1 MLGQTAAIP
10 TSRDHKSRVRKMS
23 EGTEQVKIQRIT
35 DRERLEAE
43 DTVVREFPL
52 TIILNNQE
60 LVTLLCSPAKLRYL
74 ALGFLASEG
83 LIREKADVKSLLLD
97 DRRGVVRVETAGPTP
112 IEQGSVFK
120 RFITSGCGK
129 GAAFYSAVDAAQAK
143 VESATRI
150 APDQVFSLMKDFQT
164 RSDIFR
170 ETGGVHSAAL
180 AEGDRILVFCEDIGR
195 HNAIDKIFGEC
206 LWEGIPTRDRII
218 LTSGRISSEILFKVA
233 KRGIPILISRS
244 APTDLAVKTGGDLGI
259 TVIGF
264 ARGRRMNIY
273 SHPDRVKGAGDP

>member
-1 MLGQTAAIP
+1 
-10 TSRDHKSRVRKMS
+10 MS
-23 EGTEQVKIQRIT
+23 EGTVQVRIQRIT
-35 DRERLEAE
+35 DRERIETE

-60 LVTLLCSPAKLRYL
+60 LVTLLCSPAKLKYL

-83 LIREKADVKSLLLD
+83 LIKSKADVKSLLLD
-97 DRRGVVRVETAGPTP
+97 DRRGVARVETTGATAM
-112 IEQGSVFK
+112 EQGSVFK
-120 RFITSGCGK
+120 RFITTGCGK
-129 GAAFYSAVDAAQAK
+129 GAAFYSPADVGQAK
-143 VESATRI
+143 VESGVSISPER
-150 APDQVFSLMKDFQT
+150 VFSLMKEFQA
-164 RSDIFR
+164 RSEVFQ

-180 AEGDRILVFCEDIGR
+180 SDGERILMFCEDIGR

-206 LWEGIPTRDRII
+206 LWEGIPTPDRVI

-244 APTDLAVKTGGDLGI
+244 APTDLAVKTAQDLGI

-264 ARGRRMNIY
+264 ARGRRMNVY
-273 SHPDRVKGAGDP
+273 SYPQRVRESTDA